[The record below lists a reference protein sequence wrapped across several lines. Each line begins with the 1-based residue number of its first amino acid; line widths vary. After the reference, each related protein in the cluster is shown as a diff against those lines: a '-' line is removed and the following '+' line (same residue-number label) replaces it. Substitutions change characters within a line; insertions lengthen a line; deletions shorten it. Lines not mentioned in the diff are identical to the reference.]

1 MGKNEKKKKK
11 KPSWLIVVGLAVL
24 LIILYQ
30 FASDRFQEREKDL
43 RSRLRESVER
53 RFPDQAEKVAASYGL
68 YHFESK
74 KSLRQDVGPSEEPV
88 VLIHGL
94 DDPEK
99 AWMNLAP
106 ALAEEG
112 FDVWK
117 MKYPND
123 QPIRD
128 SARFFFEQLK
138 NFRKLGIRRI
148 SIVAHSMG
156 GLVSREM
163 LTNPE
168 FAYSEAAQDGE
179 VPHVTDFIMVGTP
192 NHGSELARFRVLAEF
207 REQWVRATRGN
218 DQWLRGI
225 LDGFGGAKVDLLPGS
240 QFLNELNAR
249 PAPGGVRML
258 IIAGIVTPLDDE
270 EIGLFTESLRENLP
284 YNTHDILN
292 GLENALRSATHG
304 LGDGLVTVSST
315 KLDGVPHQTVH
326 GTHLTII
333 RNHSTK
339 SVRVPPAVP
348 IIVEH
353 LKQWR
358 LMENGVNE
366 ERSLP

>member
-1 MGKNEKKKKK
+1 MDQNGKKKKK
-11 KPSWLIVVGLAVL
+11 TVWLTVAGLVVI
-24 LIILYQ
+24 LIGLYQ

-43 RSRLRESVER
+43 RRRLRVSVER
-53 RFPDQAEKVAASYGL
+53 RFPDQAEKVAATWGL

-74 KSLRQDVGPSEEPV
+74 KSPRQDEVPAEEPV

-99 AWMNLAP
+99 VWMNLAP
-106 ALAEEG
+106 ALTTEG

-128 SARFFFEQLK
+128 SARFFFEKLK
-138 NFRKLGIRRI
+138 IFRNLGAVRI
-148 SIVAHSMG
+148 KIVAHSMG

-168 FAYSEAAQDGE
+168 FAYAENALKGE
-179 VPHVTDFIMVGTP
+179 VPRVTDFIMVGTP
-192 NHGSELARFRVLAEF
+192 NHGSEFARFRVLAEF

-218 DQWLRGI
+218 GQWLRGI
-225 LDGFGGAKVDLLPGS
+225 IDGCGGAKIDLLPGS
-240 QFLNELNAR
+240 QFLNGLNAR
-249 PAPGGVRML
+249 TDPEGVRML
-258 IIAGIVTPLDDE
+258 IIAGIATPLDDE
-270 EIGLFTESLRENLP
+270 EIVLFTESLREKLP
-284 YNTHDILN
+284 DSTHNMLN
-292 GLENALRSATHG
+292 GLERALQSATHG

-315 KLDGVPHQTVH
+315 TLDGVSHQTVQ
-326 GTHLTII
+326 GTHLTMI

-353 LKQWR
+353 LKQR
-358 LMENGVNE
+358 RPAANE
-366 ERSLP
+366 IN